1 MAENQNT
8 ESRLPA
14 LGRIAE
20 ETFLMKCETDAAMLN
35 WQTAAYYQ
43 AGYKRE
49 YPYGYEYPGR
59 TRETPR
65 LKCLQFENFQRSSR
79 SSVLVK
85 SVNFLC
91 KKSLERWHLTIT

>member
-1 MAENQNT
+1 M
-8 ESRLPA
+8 
-14 LGRIAE
+14 
-20 ETFLMKCETDAAMLN
+20 MKCETDAAMLN

-59 TRETPR
+59 TGEYDQMEIFAVRKFSENQSR
-65 LKCLQFENFQRSSR
+65 L
-79 SSVLVK
+79 LVK
-85 SVNFLC
+85 SVAFLC

>member
-8 ESRLPA
+8 ERRLPA

-59 TRETPR
+59 NRETIR
-65 LKCLQFENFQRSSR
+65 WKCLQIGTFQRSK
-79 SSVLVK
+79 VV
-85 SVNFLC
+85 F
-91 KKSLERWHLTIT
+91 W